1 MIVSMVKVQLVELT
15 VDDDW
20 CDSSVWRGKVPAKML
35 TLRRSSQ
42 YLNEVK
48 NSKLEAHISYIEICV

>member
-48 NSKLEAHISYIEICV
+48 KC